1 MIKHLRTVR
10 TCEWTLPAKETV
22 EEEEIIT
29 TILNEAFHV
38 HKSLGLGLLERV
50 YSTCL
55 AYRLRSRGLLV
66 ETEKPIPVIYEDV
79 KLECGYRADLVVQNK
94 IVVETKSADSIAPI
108 HISQI
113 LTQLRL
119 MKLRYGLLLN
129 FNTVHMKDGI
139 RRVLNGYEPWGVLY
153 IGES

>member
-1 MIKHLRTVR
+1 M
-10 TCEWTLPAKETV
+10 
-22 EEEEIIT
+22 
-29 TILNEAFHV
+29 
-38 HKSLGLGLLERV
+38 
-50 YSTCL
+50 
-55 AYRLRSRGLLV
+55 
-66 ETEKPIPVIYEDV
+66 IYEDV

-139 RRVLNGYEPWGVLY
+139 RRVLNGYEP
-153 IGES
+153 